1 MGEFELIRRCFMQ
14 EQTGAGVI
22 NGIGDDCAV
31 LEVPAGQQ
39 LVVSIDTLVEGVHF
53 LPGTSPAQLAERLVG
68 AAVSDLAA
76 MAAAPA
82 WLTLAVTLPQAD
94 ETWLLAF
101 SRTLSQRC
109 SELGIALVGGD
120 TTRGP
125 VCVLSAQVHGLV
137 PNGQAWLRSGAVPGD
152 RILVTGSLGD
162 SRGGLETLLQPLP
175 VSAEPEAVEQL
186 RQRFYRPEPR
196 LELAQSLREHVHAAI
211 DISDGLL
218 GDLGHI
224 LEASGVGARL
234 QVDQLPVS
242 FALQQLYP
250 QQAQD
255 WALAGGEDF
264 ELCLAVPAAQLSA
277 CLDTAQALGI
287 RLTDVGEITAD
298 TGLQVLQ
305 AGTTVLGDL
314 PGSWDH
320 FRSEDE

>member
-14 EQTGAGVI
+14 EQAGAGVI

-53 LPGTSPAQLAERLVG
+53 LPDTAPAQLAERLVG

-76 MAAAPA
+76 MAATPA
-82 WLTLAVTLPQAD
+82 WLTLALTLPLAD
-94 ETWLLAF
+94 ESWLLAF
-101 SRTLSQRC
+101 SRALSRRC

-137 PNGQAWLRSGAVPGD
+137 PKGQAWLRSGAVPGD
-152 RILVTGSLGD
+152 RILVSGTLGD

-175 VSAEPEAVEQL
+175 LNAESEPVEQL

-196 LELAQSLREHVHAAI
+196 LELAQSLREQVHAAI

-224 LEASGVGARL
+224 LDASGVGARL
-234 QVDQLPVS
+234 QADQLPLS
-242 FALQQLYP
+242 SALQQLYP

-264 ELCLAVPAAQLSA
+264 ELCLTVPVGQLST
-277 CLDTAQALGI
+277 CLETAQALGI
-287 RLTDVGEITAD
+287 RLTDVGEITTD

-305 AGTTVLGDL
+305 AGATMLGDL

>member
-14 EQTGAGVI
+14 AQEGAGVVT
-22 NGIGDDCAV
+22 GIGDDCAV
-31 LEVPAGQQ
+31 LDVPAGQQ

-53 LPGTSPAQLAERLVG
+53 LPDTAPEQLAERLLG

-76 MAAAPA
+76 MAAVPG
-82 WLTLAVTLPQAD
+82 WLTLALTLPQAD
-94 ETWLLAF
+94 ESWLLAF
-101 SRTLSQRC
+101 SDALARRC
-109 SELGIALVGGD
+109 QAFGIALVGGD

-125 VCVLSAQVHGLV
+125 VCVMSAQVHGWV
-137 PNGQAWLRSGAVPGD
+137 PRGKALLRSAARPGD
-152 RILVTGSLGD
+152 RVLVSGTLGD

-175 VSAEPEAVEQL
+175 THAEPALIAQL

-196 LELAQSLREHVHAAI
+196 LELAQHLREHVHAAI

-234 QVDQLPVS
+234 QVDRLPLS
-242 FALQQLYP
+242 SALQQLYP
-250 QQAQD
+250 QQARD

-264 ELCLAVPAAQLSA
+264 ELCLTVPADEVDA
-277 CLDTAQALGI
+277 CLATARSLGI
-287 RLTDVGEITAD
+287 CLTEVGEITAE
-298 TGLQVLQ
+298 TGLQVLDENGQ
-305 AGTTVLGDL
+305 ALQLL

-320 FRSEDE
+320 FRSKDE